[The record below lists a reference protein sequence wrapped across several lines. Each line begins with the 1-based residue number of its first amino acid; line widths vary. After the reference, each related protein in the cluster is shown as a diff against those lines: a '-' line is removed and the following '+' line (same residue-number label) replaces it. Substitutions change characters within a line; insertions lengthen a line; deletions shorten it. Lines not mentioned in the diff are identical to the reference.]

1 MRFAHWTA
9 GVIFAFSLIV
19 MLLFL
24 SIDIVLYS
32 DFSVYE
38 EEYRKYDVLS
48 ELDMTMDDVMYVTEE
63 VMTYLWG
70 DTDVLSVVKDIEGKE
85 QEFFNQ
91 QDRFHMEE
99 VRALFAAGIRIR
111 MGSCIV
117 MAVCLI
123 FLFITKANII
133 RIFAR
138 SYQAVLSVTVL
149 FSAVIAVVSFIDFNK
164 VFEIFH
170 RIFFNNDLW
179 LFDPAEDYMIRLF
192 PEGFFAD
199 MAVRIV
205 FVFAVSLAVI
215 FILSMFLFKYKK
227 KHNKEE
233 IRKF

>member
-19 MLLFL
+19 MLLFI

-63 VMTYLWG
+63 VMTYLRG
-70 DTDVLSVVKDIEGKE
+70 DTDVLSVVTDIEGKE

-170 RIFFNNDLW
+170 RIF
-179 LFDPAEDYMIRLF
+179 DPAEDYMIRLF